1 MKSVE
6 ESVTA
11 ALDGSDADLFP
22 FLPYILQDLWEIGSG
37 PETVTAMIRKHA
49 VDSSEAAVLA

>member
-11 ALDGSDADLFP
+11 ALYGSDADLFP
-22 FLPYILQDLWEIGSG
+22 FLPFRTLMNGFLTGYRSDVRSRLMHTRIKRTL
-37 PETVTAMIRKHA
+37 
-49 VDSSEAAVLA
+49 